1 MLEITHTV
9 AEGSLLAGTS
19 RGDGSAEV
27 VKPLGWRWGRSIGC
41 WYLPHSRDR
50 RADAGRLE
58 TCRTAL
64 VGVGFDV
71 EVRMDDTMPGT
82 AELERGKIERQQ
94 RRVDALAA
102 RSATAE
108 RAAQAADAAA
118 DAAFD
123 RLPPAGEPIKIG
135 HHSEGRHR
143 RAIERAGKAMDKAV
157 TAGQVA
163 AEAARRHQTASHTTG
178 ARYAPQTVANRI
190 AKLEAEIRATQ
201 RAIDGHTRGRGD
213 YAIQIAPATGAY
225 LERLQHQLAEQTD
238 ALQYWQKVRAEQVE
252 TGTATNY
259 SRATIAAGDQVRI
272 CGQWRRV
279 VRANPTTVSV
289 ETDYTWTD
297 RAPYSAIQD
306 HRPPAE

>member
-9 AEGSLLAGTS
+9 AEGSLLEGTS

-41 WYLPHSRDR
+41 WYLPRSRDR
-50 RADAGRLE
+50 RADAGRVE
-58 TCRTAL
+58 ACRSAL
-64 VGVGFDV
+64 VDAGFEV
-71 EVRMDDTMPGT
+71 EVRVDDTMPGT
-82 AELERGKIERQQ
+82 AELEQGKIERQQ

-118 DAAFD
+118 RAAFD
-123 RLPPAGEPIKIG
+123 RLPPVGEPIKIG

-143 RAIERAGKAMDKAV
+143 RAVERAQKTMDKAV
-157 TAGQVA
+157 TAGQEA
-163 AEAARRHQTASHTTG
+163 AEAARRHETASHTTG

-201 RAIDGHTRGRGD
+201 RAIEGHTRGRGD
-213 YAIQIAPATGAY
+213 YAIEIAPATGAY
-225 LERLQHQLAEQTD
+225 LERLQRELAEQTD
-238 ALQYWQKVRAEQVE
+238 ALQYWQQVRAEQVE
-252 TGTATNY
+252 AGTATNY

-289 ETDYTWTD
+289 ETGYSWTD

-306 HRPPAE
+306 HRPGRA